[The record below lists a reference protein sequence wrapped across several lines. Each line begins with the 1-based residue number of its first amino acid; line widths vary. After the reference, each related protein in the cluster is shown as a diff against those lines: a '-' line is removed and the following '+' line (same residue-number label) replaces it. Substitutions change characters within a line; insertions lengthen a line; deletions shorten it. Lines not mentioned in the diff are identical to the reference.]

1 MDPIDLERILQLISQ
16 LRWLLLLFK
25 FLLDRLFAFL
35 LSRFEG
41 SDQASGRDSNAFNST
56 AKSVF
61 FLRNLRIND
70 VDLLFLT
77 HSIFTIAF
85 LLAVGW
91 VIFD

>member
-16 LRWLLLLFK
+16 LRWLLLLFE
-25 FLLDRLFAFL
+25 FLLDHLFAFL

-41 SDQASGRDSNAFNST
+41 GDQASGRDSNAFNST

-77 HSIFTIAF
+77 HSLSLDLSFF
-85 LLAVGW
+85 QFGG
-91 VIFD
+91 